1 VVSTNKTGGPATR
14 VLLIDGAAESQD
26 LISGHLAEQ
35 DRTRFELEW
44 CRDFKSGAK
53 TMVEGR
59 HDVYLIA
66 QRLGQQSGLD
76 LVRTVRAAGFQP
88 PVVILLDDHRDE
100 LELEDAALDVAGV
113 LVKAGAEPL
122 ALEQTIRHALA
133 RHQAITELVARE
145 QRYEL
150 AAHAASDALWD
161 WDLQTQRIFVSHAW
175 HAIIGR
181 QGEEG
186 HIEPASLFELVHADD
201 LLRLRAAIDTHL
213 AGDTARVECE
223 YRMLSGD
230 GSWRWVKML
239 GYAVFDQKGTAIRLT
254 GWLSDVA
261 ERHAA
266 EVSLSHDALH
276 DPLTRLPNRILFID
290 RLDHATSRARRDPNV
305 PCAVMFIDID
315 RFELI
320 NERLGHSLGDQLLRA
335 VGGRMAGLLRPG
347 DTVARL
353 ASDEF
358 AVLLDGVDEDH
369 NARTV
374 ANRIQAAVSQPFRVG
389 GHEVFITARIGIAL
403 STAGISAAELL
414 RNADIAMYDARR
426 KGRGRIAVFDETMH
440 GVHRLSRH
448 EELREMVSS
457 DRLAIH
463 YQPIV
468 DLATGNIRGFEALAR
483 WPEDSN
489 PMTPLEFIALAE
501 QAGLIGELGL
511 RVLTCSLEALAHW
524 RNAGLITGDAL
535 MSVNVSAGQLE
546 DPMFASR
553 VRAAIASSGISPELL
568 RLEITEKTLIKD
580 LDRVEAITQEI
591 RESGIVLHLDDF
603 GTGESSLTL
612 LQRLPIEALKIDRSF
627 ISAMNGRGT
636 SDAIVRSMIA
646 LGHGLGLRLI
656 AEGIE
661 QPAQLKRLRML
672 GCEYGQGYVFSRPLT
687 REDAED
693 MLAGWVAAD
702 VAALGDSTEA

>member
-1 VVSTNKTGGPATR
+1 
-14 VLLIDGAAESQD
+14 LIDGAAGSHD

-44 CRDFKSGAK
+44 CGDFKAGAK

-59 HDVYLIA
+59 HDVYLVA
-66 QRLGQQSGLD
+66 NRLGQRSGLD
-76 LVRTVRAAGFQP
+76 LVRTVKAAGFQP
-88 PVVILLDDHRDE
+88 AVVLLLDEHGEDFD
-100 LELEDAALDVAGV
+100 LEDAALDIAGV
-113 LVKAGAEPL
+113 IVKAGAD
-122 ALEQTIRHALA
+122 AHSLERMIREAVA
-133 RHQAITELVARE
+133 RHRALSELAARE
-145 QRYEL
+145 QRYAL

-161 WDLQTQRIFVSHAW
+161 WDLQTQQIFVSAAW
-175 HAIIGR
+175 HTILGR
-181 QGEEG
+181 DGEEG
-186 HIEPASLFELVHADD
+186 EIEPSSWFELVHADD

-213 AGDTARVECE
+213 AGDSARAECE
-223 YRMLSGD
+223 YRMLGGD
-230 GSWRWVKML
+230 GTWRWVL
-239 GYAVFDQKGTAIRLT
+239 IRGYAVFDQKGTATRLT

-305 PCAVMFIDID
+305 PCAVMFVDVD

-335 VGGRMAGLLRPG
+335 IGGRMAGLLRPG

-353 ASDEF
+353 GSDEF
-358 AVLLDGVDEDH
+358 AVLLDGVDEDP

-374 ANRIQAAVSQPFRVG
+374 ANRIQAAISQPFRVG
-389 GHEVFITARIGIAL
+389 GHEVFVTARIGIAL
-403 STAGISAAELL
+403 SAPGITAAELL

-440 GVHRLSRH
+440 GIHRLSRH
-448 EELREMVSS
+448 EELRELVSS
-457 DRLAIH
+457 DRLEIH

-468 DLATGNIRGFEALAR
+468 DLATGNVRGFEALAR
-483 WPEDSN
+483 WPEGSN

-511 RVLTCSLEALAHW
+511 RVLTAALESLAHW
-524 RNAGLITGDAL
+524 RSAGLIANDAL

-553 VRAAIASSGISPELL
+553 VRAAIAKSGVPPQLL

-580 LDRVEAITQEI
+580 LDRVEAITREV

-646 LGHGLGLRLI
+646 LGHGLGLHLI

-661 QPAQLKRLRML
+661 QPVQLKRLRML
-672 GCEYGQGYVFSRPLT
+672 GCEYGQGYVFSRPLA
-687 REDAED
+687 REATED

-702 VAALGDSTEA
+702 VAARGDNAAE